1 VVSEFERVHGER
13 VSGTLTMFDRLIF
26 KGHLTRFFHPGAV
39 RVFLWSQQTPVTKF
53 ARWAKE
59 ATTTL
64 VNHAEALAA
73 QAGRPSIYLRETVTR
88 DSGHGGT
95 KEELARSI
103 AVRDEI
109 TEGLV
114 CVLRAVESCNSF
126 TVAHQGPGGR
136 LDVIRR
142 RRKCLWIYFYYVDPE
157 LGFIHVRLQT
167 WLPFQIQIYVNGREW
182 LSRQLDRAGVGYLRH
197 DNALLHVDD
206 LDVAEQLCERFARRS
221 WPAVLNVF
229 ARRVNPLLATIK
241 QAGFG
246 GYYWVTDQ
254 AEVAT
259 DVMFCDRPSLTAIMP
274 DLVRHA
280 TLNLSSVDVLHFLGR
295 KLHPNLAAEVVT
307 DAKRR
312 PEGWR
317 IKHRL
322 ARNWVKVYDKV
333 SVLRVETTINNP
345 HEFRVLRVF
354 TDDSGRRSRRWCPM
368 NKGVANLWRYLQVG
382 AGANRRYLD
391 ALAAAPPT
399 SKGVAALDTLCRTR
413 TRAGRHHARFNPLNT
428 GDLALFRAVLAGGN
442 TIVGFRNHDIVARL
456 YPYPPRSRQDSQ
468 RRCARVSRLIGKL
481 RGHGLVAKVPNLR
494 LYRVTTHGQR
504 AMAAALAIHNTTYP
518 TAFIAA

>member
-1 VVSEFERVHGER
+1 VVSEFENVHRDRVT
-13 VSGTLTMFDRLIF
+13 GTLTMFDRLIF
-26 KGHLTRFFHPGAV
+26 KGHLTRFFHPRAI
-39 RVFLWSQQTPVTKF
+39 RQFLWSQGTPLTEF
-53 ARWAKE
+53 GRWAKQ

-64 VNHAEALAA
+64 VDHAEALAVA
-73 QAGRPSIYLRETVTR
+73 AGRPSIYLRETVTR
-88 DSGHGGT
+88 DGGQT
-95 KEELARSI
+95 KEEFARSI
-103 AVRDEI
+103 AVRDGI

-114 CVLRAVESCNSF
+114 CVLRAVESCYSF
-126 TVAHQGPGGR
+126 TVAHQAGR
-136 LDVIRR
+136 LEVVRR
-142 RRKCLWIYFYYVDPE
+142 RRKCLWIYFYYIDPE
-157 LGFIHVRLQT
+157 LGFIHVRVQS

-182 LSRQLDRAGVGYLRH
+182 LARHLDQAGIGYLRH
-197 DNALLHVDD
+197 DNALLRVED
-206 LDVAEQLCERFARRS
+206 LDVAAQLCERFARRS

-229 ARRVNPLLATIK
+229 AGRVNPLLPAIK
-241 QAGFG
+241 HANFG
-246 GYYWVTDQ
+246 GYYWVADQ

-259 DVMFCDRPSLTAIMP
+259 DVMFCDRPALTAIMP

-280 TLNLSSVDVLHFLGR
+280 TLNLSAVDVLHFLGR
-295 KLHPNLAAEVVT
+295 KLHPQLAAEVVT

-322 ARNWVKVYDKV
+322 ARNWIKVYDKV
-333 SVLRVETTINNP
+333 SVLRVETVINNP

-413 TRAGRHHARFNPLNT
+413 TRAGHHHARFNPLT
-428 GDLALFRAVLAGGN
+428 AGDLALFRAVLAGGN
-442 TIVGFRNHDIVARL
+442 TIVGFRNHDIVTRL
-456 YPYPPRSRQDSQ
+456 YPYPPHSQQDRQ
-468 RRCARVSRLIGKL
+468 RRCARVSRLIRKL
-481 RGHGLVAKVPNLR
+481 RGHGLVAKVPNVR